1 LTNGLRF
8 YKFLIQVLY
17 KPEFGRLKE
26 NHPKRRYSIM
36 SISKTVLNRLETQG
50 FVHVDQGELDELQN
64 WLRSTYALCAIATG
78 FATALA
84 SPIFMYVVAVIA
96 FLGGIFPVHIFDVGY
111 NVLVRPFTKTKP
123 LPHNGAPK
131 RAACLM
137 GAVWLAATG
146 WLFSGG
152 NFMAGY
158 VLGGAF
164 TLVAVI
170 AASTNFCIPSTM
182 YCAIMGRPKRKI
194 DDNP

>member
-1 LTNGLRF
+1 
-8 YKFLIQVLY
+8 
-17 KPEFGRLKE
+17 
-26 NHPKRRYSIM
+26 M

-50 FVHVDQGELDELQN
+50 FVHVDPTELNELKH
-64 WLRSTYALCAIATG
+64 WLRFTYALCAITTG

-96 FLGGIFPVHIFDVGY
+96 FLGGIFPIHLFDVVY
-111 NVLVRPFTKTKP
+111 NVLVRPFSKTKP

-152 NFMAGY
+152 NLLTGY

-170 AASTNFCIPSTM
+170 AASTHFCIPSTM

-194 DDNP
+194 EVNS